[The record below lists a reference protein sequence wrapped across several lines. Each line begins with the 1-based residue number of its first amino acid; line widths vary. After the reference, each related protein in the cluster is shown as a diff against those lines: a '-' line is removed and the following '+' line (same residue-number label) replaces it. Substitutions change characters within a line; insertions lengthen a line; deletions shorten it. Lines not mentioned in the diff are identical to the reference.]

1 MSQVRFFALGGLGE
15 NGKNMYVVEVDREYF
30 ILDAGIKYPSSELY
44 GVDEIIPDYKVLI
57 RVKNRIKGIFLTH
70 AHEDHI
76 GALQHIFK
84 DLNVPVYATN
94 FTMNVVKDSLLD
106 AGYNLNELSLNVI
119 NQNSIIKFGNVKVT
133 FFNTTHS
140 IPESVGV
147 AVHTTKGSIVYTS
160 DFTFDQSGDVRYQTD
175 FQKINEL
182 SEKHVLALLTES
194 IGSSLVQN
202 GGVSVELN
210 HRLNSIYANANG
222 RIIVS
227 LFSSDLLKIQRIIDI
242 SLAHKKRIAI
252 IGRKA
257 QRIVDIA
264 IKSGY
269 LSIPEESLINL
280 KYIDDKHKNDDNDIV
295 ALVTGSRH
303 EPFYMLQRMCKRS
316 DRLIHIT
323 DRDTI
328 ILMTSPVPG
337 TEKMAART
345 LDILYRSDA
354 NVKIIDKRLLTQAH
368 ATGEE
373 IKMMINLLKPK
384 YIIPT
389 IGDFRHQYMVRK
401 LAMEIGYKYENV
413 FLLDNGDVLTF
424 DDEPYIA
431 KGDISVG
438 EILIDGTAVG
448 DVNDYV
454 MRDRELLAEDGA
466 VLIVAHVSA
475 KQKKIIGD
483 IKVISKG
490 FVYVKEAE
498 DIIEQIKKTF
508 NETSQKHFE
517 GKYIN
522 WNDYKKDARNA
533 ISKYIYQETRRSPI
547 TIPVIISTE
556 LE

>member
-76 GALQHIFK
+76 GALQHILK

-354 NVKIIDKRLLTQAH
+354 NVKIIDKRLLAQAH